1 MKLQILGSGC
11 QVFARGMRVVGGY
24 NLWRHVPSLFH
35 ATP

>member
-1 MKLQILGSGC
+1 MKLQIPDTGC